1 MVFLQAT
8 QRSWCLFS
16 LWELQWHSL
25 MLGKF
30 KPRMRD
36 QIDVFGHISVWC
48 FLSSWVCEKIHTLA
62 QGFSFEFFIMPLFPY
77 LTNREET
84 RNSDF
89 FEKFNKFYFYSPN
102 FPVQSTEPTKMFKF
116 SEEISV
122 YAYFCVYVCVHP
134 LLSQIPL
141 KPWFII
147 CLCFKQ
153 REWKFISSFF

>member
-1 MVFLQAT
+1 MYLDISQSDV
-8 QRSWCLFS
+8 SWAAGSVKRYIPWLKASPFI
-16 LWELQWHSL
+16 
-25 MLGKF
+25 LG
-30 KPRMRD
+30 
-36 QIDVFGHISVWC
+36 
-48 FLSSWVCEKIHTLA
+48 
-62 QGFSFEFFIMPLFPY
+62 EFFIMPLFPY